1 MRAVHA
7 CCLCTHGHVSI
18 RACVQHR
25 MKVSIQIHQDA
36 DWCPGIWKNLECVE
50 APGIHTQVQCL
61 EAEAEACEISEAS
74 LY

>member
-1 MRAVHA
+1 
-7 CCLCTHGHVSI
+7 
-18 RACVQHR
+18 

-61 EAEAEACEISEAS
+61 EVEAEACEISEAS